1 MQSNIEIKAEAYAQG
16 RIDAGEPAFM
26 DRDDFT
32 SNVTV
37 GAFVHQVAQT
47 GGQVPLI
54 TAWATFMAT
63 GGRTVIET
71 EPDQDV
77 EDEMATTDQVEAM
90 RAALDVCMSSRTFMG
105 GPTVRCSLRLG
116 HRASHA
122 ANLRGVIK
130 TWTTDESDQAL
141 AERIH
146 YVPASTYSTQVTRTR
161 YPVAVSTDDQVAAD
175 MSRVDQEA

>member
-1 MQSNIEIKAEAYAQG
+1 MSSNIEIKAEAYAQG

-37 GAFVHQVAQT
+37 GAFVHQVAQA
-47 GGQVPLI
+47 GDQVPLI

-71 EPDQDV
+71 ETQEV
-77 EDEMATTDQVEAM
+77 EDEMATTDEVERM
-90 RAALDVCMSSRTFMG
+90 RAALDICMSSRTFMG
-105 GPTVRCSLRLG
+105 GPTIRCSLRLG

-130 TWTTDESDQAL
+130 TWTTEESDQAL
-141 AERIH
+141 ADRVH
-146 YVPASTYSTQVTRTR
+146 YVPASTYSTEVTRTR
-161 YPVAVSTDDQVAAD
+161 YPVSVATDDQVAAD
-175 MSRVDQEA
+175 LSATRQEV